1 MPEYS
6 GTICLAVYKPDL
18 LLLRRQILSIRQQ
31 SITSW
36 NCIIGIDGADKLT
49 AASAMQLVE
58 GDPRFRVVEF
68 PERLGFYRNFERLL
82 GLVGGDVD
90 WVALADQDDFWY
102 PDKLKVLLDSLP
114 ASSMVLGQ
122 AQIVCDGGAGEDRKI
137 LGTTNRSFFSLGEL
151 ILDNVVSGALCVFRR
166 DLLSIALPFPPPT
179 DVAYHDH
186 WLGLC
191 AALQNGI
198 ASTQHVVQDYVQ
210 HGRNVIGEEMAT
222 GATRRYSA
230 LLGRAPGVWSVGRYI
245 VNHRWRWRVS
255 MARLALARFEHL
267 PARSSRDLRL
277 FAADRPTWG
286 LTFLILA
293 SFVRG
298 NCSKLRII
306 SIWTASFAAPFI
318 REEASVEA

>member
-1 MPEYS
+1 MREYS
-6 GTICLAVYKPDL
+6 GTICLAVYKPDE
-18 LLLRRQILSIRQQ
+18 LLLRRQILSIRNQ

-36 NCIIGIDGADKLT
+36 NCIIGIDGADEEA
-49 AASAMQLVE
+49 AASVRQLVE
-58 GDPRFRVVEF
+58 GDPRFLVLEF
-68 PERLGFYRNFERLL
+68 PDRVGFYRNFERLL
-82 GLVGGDVD
+82 DRVGPEVD

-102 PDKLKVLLDSLP
+102 PDKLKILLPSL
-114 ASSMVLGQ
+114 ASSSMVLGQ
-122 AQIVCDGGAGEDRKI
+122 AQIVRDGGACENRKL

-166 DLLSIALPFPPPT
+166 SLLSFALPFPPPT

-210 HGRNVIGEEMAT
+210 HEGNVIGEEVAHV
-222 GATRRYSA
+222 AARRYSA
-230 LLGRAPGVWSVGRYI
+230 LMGRAPGIGRAGRYV

-255 MARLALARFEHL
+255 MARLALARFEHM
-267 PARSSRDLRL
+267 PTKSTRDLRI

-286 LTFLILA
+286 LTCLFA
-293 SFVRG
+293 TSFIRG

-318 REEASVEA
+318 DEEAPVEV